1 MYAIDWLG
9 LLLSAFLAAESIS
22 SSMMTRPGSAFSAW
36 SRRVSSGSLF
46 GVVGFG
52 VVGVGLGLGFG
63 LVLLPTFG
71 VVGFGVTG
79 AVGSVTGGVGVGVFT
94 PGTPDRRRVG
104 LACRRGPQCR
114 PYPPCRPCPPYP

>member
-1 MYAIDWLG
+1 MYAIDWLR

-22 SSMMTRPGSAFSAW
+22 SSMMARPGSAFPAW

-52 VVGVGLGLGFG
+52 VVGFGFGFG
-63 LVLLPTFG
+63 LVLLPAFG

-94 PGTPDRRRVG
+94 PGT
-104 LACRRGPQCR
+104 AGPT
-114 PYPPCRPCPPYP
+114 PGWPGVP